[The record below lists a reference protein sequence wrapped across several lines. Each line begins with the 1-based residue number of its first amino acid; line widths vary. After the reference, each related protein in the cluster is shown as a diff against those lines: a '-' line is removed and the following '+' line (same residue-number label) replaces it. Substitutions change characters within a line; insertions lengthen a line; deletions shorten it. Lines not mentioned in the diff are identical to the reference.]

1 MPQGREFDER
11 VVAPAIFR
19 LTLSVEIIFRQKH
32 RVAAGEGRF
41 QDFQGPHL
49 SKRHYKRMRQRRVLK

>member
-1 MPQGREFDER
+1 MSQRGEFDER

-32 RVAAGEGRF
+32 RVATGDARF